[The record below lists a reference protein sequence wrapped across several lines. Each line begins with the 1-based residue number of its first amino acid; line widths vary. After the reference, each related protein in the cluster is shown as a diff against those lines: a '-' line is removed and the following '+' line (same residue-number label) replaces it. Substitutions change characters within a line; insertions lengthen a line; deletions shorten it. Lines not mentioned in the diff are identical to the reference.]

1 MDRMQPLY
9 LRPLVAGP
17 GVGFLNLALSG
28 NFGGFSLA
36 HEPDAT
42 RRRPLWIAGIQEG
55 LEGQLEKRKSDR
67 KQPLPED
74 RLVCK
79 IKSDGWLVGF
89 GKAVTLPSGIEED
102 LSSYDE
108 NGPRLK
114 VQGKGSLEANSQYR
128 DMVVITSCL
137 TSQHPPILTLST
149 K

>member
-1 MDRMQPLY
+1 MR
-9 LRPLVAGP
+9 RARGR
-17 GVGFLNLALSG
+17 
-28 NFGGFSLA
+28 
-36 HEPDAT
+36 T
-42 RRRPLWIAGIQEG
+42 RQSCPLWIAGIQEG
-55 LEGQLEKRKSDR
+55 FEGQLEKRKSDR

-137 TSQHPPILTLST
+137 TSQHPPLLST

>member
-1 MDRMQPLY
+1 VCVWHLDVCVWHL
-9 LRPLVAGP
+9 
-17 GVGFLNLALSG
+17 GVCLA
-28 NFGGFSLA
+28 
-36 HEPDAT
+36 P
-42 RRRPLWIAGIQEG
+42 
-55 LEGQLEKRKSDR
+55 
-67 KQPLPED
+67 PED

-128 DMVVITSCL
+128 DMVVFTNL
-137 TSQHPPILTLST
+137 TSQHPPRLNLST